1 MYGTD
6 EEVWGCLLSDCCG
19 LRLPEVRPYLS
30 FERLCVESEVDRVC
44 NEWLEAP
51 RVFATRRRAVES
63 TTNKEHL
70 YLKKDPRL

>member
-6 EEVWGCLLSDCCG
+6 EEVWGCLLNDCCG

-51 RVFATRRRAVES
+51 RVFATRRRAVEI
-63 TTNKEHL
+63 NDE
-70 YLKKDPRL
+70 